1 MKHTMLSPLGSLLAA
16 VTLTFTLC
24 STSYAEQS
32 EPSAEY
38 VAPEES
44 KQAVLAE
51 KIERIGITGKVP
63 LLYFKRQAMLA
74 ELDFYETFNAIADE
88 EQFKMRCRKEARV
101 GSRIKETR
109 CYPQYLLQ
117 RMSLETQD
125 ALASGKPYP
134 TWEEVEFL
142 VQRDKEASL
151 AYAEELV
158 ANNPDLL
165 AKLQNMHEKQQ
176 EYQLKKAERF

>member
-1 MKHTMLSPLGSLLAA
+1 MKLFKLSLLIGSLTLSSFGYADSTD
-16 VTLTFTLC
+16 VTK
-24 STSYAEQS
+24 
-32 EPSAEY
+32 EY
-38 VAPEES
+38 VAPEET
-44 KQAVLAE
+44 KQQVLNDD
-51 KIERIGITGKVP
+51 IERIDVRSKVP
-63 LLYFKRQAMLA
+63 LLYFKREAMLA
-74 ELDFYETFNAIADE
+74 ELDFYETFNAIADQ

-125 ALASGKPYP
+125 ALSSGKPYP

-158 ANNPDLL
+158 SNNPDLME
-165 AKLQNMHEKQQ
+165 KLYTMQAKQQ
-176 EYQLKKAERF
+176 QYLEKKALRN